1 MAITCRSGNGRR
13 GPGYIGQMA
22 TNDYFSTDFD
32 EARDKFFAA
41 CRTQNLRPVEIMGH
55 GTFGGAAPLVD
66 IVRLGDRAAR
76 RILVIGGGDRLA
88 DALVCSAVQVG
99 WLREFGGAALPP
111 DIAVVL
117 LHHGGAPRTGGEAP
131 AGARIPPQWNSDLLT
146 KVEERY
152 AAYAR
157 EKGVDHMGAPL
168 EEAADGNGDA
178 PGYTGDVLDA
188 VAGHLGGIAVG
199 RLTFLDV
206 WIGLGPY
213 GEAGIVGCHE
223 PGTVASDRIRVAF
236 SLPPQIEDEPVAQ
249 GSPASMTAGLM
260 RRFPGVDLTAVRLEF
275 GTYSMLSVLD
285 ILSSRNPDR
294 SLPDTRRLRNPDSVD
309 WRESVWRG
317 AIMNIQRALAGL
329 HSG

>member
-1 MAITCRSGNGRR
+1 MIFCRSGNGRR
-13 GPGYIGQMA
+13 RLGYFEQMA
-22 TNDYFSTDFD
+22 TDDYFSTDFD
-32 EARDKFFAA
+32 EARDKFYAA
-41 CRTQNLRPVEIMGH
+41 CRPQGLRPVEIMGH

-76 RILVIGGGDRLA
+76 RILVLGGGDRLA
-88 DALVCSAVQVG
+88 DALVSSAVQVG
-99 WLREFGGAALPP
+99 WLREFGGATLPP

-117 LHHGGAPRTGGEAP
+117 LHHGAAPRTGGEAP
-131 AGARIPPQWNSDLLT
+131 TGARIPPQWNSDLLT

-168 EEAADGNGDA
+168 DETATGNGDA

-199 RLTFLDV
+199 RLTFLDIWV
-206 WIGLGPY
+206 GIGPY

-223 PGTVASDRIRVAF
+223 PGTAAADRIRTAF
-236 SLPPQIEDEPVAQ
+236 SLPPPSEDEPVAQ
-249 GSPASMTAGLM
+249 GSPGSMTAGLM
-260 RRFPGVDLTAVRLEF
+260 RRFQTVDIAAARLEF

-285 ILSSRNPDR
+285 TLSSRKPDR
-294 SLPDTRRLRNPDSVD
+294 SIPDTARLLNPDSAD
-309 WRESVWRG
+309 WRESVWRS

-329 HSG
+329 HGG